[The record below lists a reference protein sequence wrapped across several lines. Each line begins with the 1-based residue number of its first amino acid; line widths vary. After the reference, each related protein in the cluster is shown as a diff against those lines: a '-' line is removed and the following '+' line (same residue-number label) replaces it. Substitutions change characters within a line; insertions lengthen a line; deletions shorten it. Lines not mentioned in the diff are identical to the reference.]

1 MFPEKL
7 TDKHILVVDNDRAI
21 LELIGI
27 ILRDAGYA
35 VSLSSNEG
43 EVLELINQLQPDAI
57 ILDVFRPTHEG
68 TELCRLLKE
77 AEATS
82 HIPVIVLSTHPKIE
96 KVKEICADEV
106 LAKPFDID
114 GLLEVLH
121 EQLTEADQQKGLNA

>member
-1 MFPEKL
+1 MLPEKL

-27 ILRDAGYA
+27 VLRDAGYS
-35 VSLSSNEG
+35 VSLSSNES
-43 EVLELINQLQPDAI
+43 EVLNLINRLQPDAI

-77 AEATS
+77 AESTAN
-82 HIPVIVLSTHPKIE
+82 IPVIVLSTHPKIA

-106 LAKPFDID
+106 LSKPFDID
-114 GLLEVLH
+114 GLLDVISEKLSG
-121 EQLTEADQQKGLNA
+121 ESQQKGLNA